1 MGISDVGAFMRAIPK
16 WWRPLRYEWV
26 TRVGDAEGNATLNKA
41 ISPIY
46 HIDRIQAPLMI
57 GQGANDPRVRQA
69 ESDRIAGALS
79 RRGAAVTCA
88 CVGGGTQ
95 GPCNNAMQAAGGQAL
110 PAAGWWPHLTTQIF
124 LLPADILYPDEGHGL
139 VIPANRL
146 DFYSRAGD
154 EHACICGDCEACC
167 SAAQLPC

>member
-88 CVGGGTQ
+88 CVWWWEGGLHKGRAT
-95 GPCNNAMQAAGGQAL
+95 MQCRRRRDRHCLLRAAG
-110 PAAGWWPHLTTQIF
+110 HI
-124 LLPADILYPDEGHGL
+124 
-139 VIPANRL
+139 
-146 DFYSRAGD
+146 
-154 EHACICGDCEACC
+154 
-167 SAAQLPC
+167 